1 MAIPIR
7 NLVAFRRAVW
17 TAKPKHAG
25 AYFLLSEEAGRWPAL
40 GGYLFDPFELDPE
53 IPSGT
58 YRIYFTS
65 TQTSGIPLPT
75 EDGRPSPDVEWLNP
89 KATVSTETEESA
101 LDAAEQLAGSEDLPE
116 PASGTTTQQK
126 APVKT
131 DDPAFRRHRR
141 EVEQERFARDIADS
155 RLLLGQKMR
164 HAGESAELLVV
175 MRSYRTEL
183 EKATRLPMALSLEF
197 MEAAKRS
204 HAEYNAMFGDL
215 LKKNGELAKQLAEL
229 QKAQPPPAA
238 PSLLAQIASPEGLS
252 IAKFIAEIV
261 TGRGGD
267 SDTVPAA
274 DEDPELKRLR
284 MKRDEARAKLK
295 RLQRTAGKR
304 AKEDKKDT
312 GSAGKPKPTK
322 KVKKQKGEPVKA
334 ATQDPKTEDQ
344 KQIPAKKSAKKPR
357 SRPIKGIFTG
367 GDGK

>member
-7 NLVAFRRAVW
+7 NLVAFRRAIW
-17 TAKPKHAG
+17 TMKPKHAG

-75 EDGRPSPDVEWLNP
+75 EDGRPSPDVEWQNP
-89 KATVSTETEESA
+89 KGPVSTESEESA
-101 LDAAEQLAGSEDLPE
+101 LEAAEQLAGSEDLPE
-116 PASGTTTQQK
+116 QAGGTTQQK
-126 APVKT
+126 VPVKT

-204 HAEYNAMFGDL
+204 HAEYNAMFGDI

-267 SDTVPAA
+267 ADTVAA
-274 DEDPELKRLR
+274 TDEDPELKRLR
-284 MKRDEARAKLK
+284 KKRDEARAKLK

-304 AKEDKKDT
+304 AKEAKKDT
-312 GSAGKPKPTK
+312 GSASKPKPAK
-322 KVKKQKGEPVKA
+322 KVKKPKKGSAKA
-334 ATQDPKTEDQ
+334 ASQDTKTEDQ
-344 KQIPAKKSAKKPR
+344 KQIPANKSAKKPR
-357 SRPIKGIFTG
+357 SRPIKGILTG